1 MAVFDYF
8 RVYLYISLLQT
19 AYLALFGVFFFFFST
34 AAAYICLHSN
44 NFPFPQ
50 QPNATL
56 WHIILWMPDMLHFFP
71 NRKSHVLFQSFLG
84 FFLSLD
90 KTVFIISSCTQAAD
104 SIWENAWATLFFT
117 TLVLLDPSAQF
128 KHFYVVWSLHFLPK
142 LKQDSVNVRSNLN
155 LIMWFGCSSLSVDSR
170 G

>member
-1 MAVFDYF
+1 MNAWH
-8 RVYLYISLLQT
+8 
-19 AYLALFGVFFFFFST
+19 
-34 AAAYICLHSN
+34 AA
-44 NFPFPQ
+44 
-50 QPNATL
+50 
-56 WHIILWMPDMLHFFP
+56 FFP

-155 LIMWFGCSSLSVDSR
+155 LIMWFGCSSLSVDSCSPFITSNKLHCNSQIVLPASER
-170 G
+170 TSMKSYILAFCWSGVFSCVS